1 MADSL
6 DTFIEAAAKAL
17 DLPVEPAWTP
27 SIRVHLEVT
36 LAQARLVDAF
46 PLPDTVE
53 PAPVYRT

>member
-1 MADSL
+1 MADPL
-6 DTFIEAAAKAL
+6 DSFIDSAAHAL
-17 DLPVEPAWTP
+17 DIPVEPAWVP
-27 SIRVHLEVT
+27 SIRAHLEVT